1 MTRCPFSV
9 EKKRVLWVSLLVK
22 NSLYFSANAFSSKVL
37 IGNTIF
43 TFPIGDGTTISR
55 GHPSHT
61 MV

>member
-22 NSLYFSANAFSSKVL
+22 NALYFSANAFSSKVL
-37 IGNTIF
+37 IGDTIF
-43 TFPIGDGTTISR
+43 TFPIGDGTAISR

-61 MV
+61 KV

>member
-9 EKKRVLWVSLLVK
+9 EKREMIWVSLLVK
-22 NSLYFSANAFSSKVL
+22 KALYFRANAFSSKVL
-37 IGNTIF
+37 IGDTIF

-61 MV
+61 KV